1 MPSSSTNSVRLH
13 FRERVEKTKENPK
26 KTKIENL
33 QNGQEKYGG
42 KKFAY
47 VHIWGKNFKSFI
59 ISSNCSFEIALNSYL
74 DSFPT

>member
-1 MPSSSTNSVRLH
+1 MDKQCTPSFSWKS
-13 FRERVEKTKENPK
+13 RENKLKKTAK

-47 VHIWGKNFKSFI
+47 LHIWGKKLKNMI
-59 ISSNCSFEIALNSYL
+59 ISSDFSLKFI
-74 DSFPT
+74 